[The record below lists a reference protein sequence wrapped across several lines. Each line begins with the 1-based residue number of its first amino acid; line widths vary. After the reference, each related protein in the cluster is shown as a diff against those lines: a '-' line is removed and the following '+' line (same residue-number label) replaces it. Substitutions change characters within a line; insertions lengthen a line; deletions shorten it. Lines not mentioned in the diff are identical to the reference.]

1 MKKTKWH
8 LLVLL
13 CYSTL
18 TVSMDYIFNGS
29 NFRLPLELIVL
40 SEQFW
45 IFYTSYA
52 FLYFLFMTS
61 GRRKLYSIPILL
73 IGLFGSYC
81 ITLFYCF
88 IHNKLNPPVVF
99 PHKQVLFSVV
109 QTTIQFFMP
118 AVGYFFVVKFFMK
131 QEKVKELEQQKLV
144 LQKELLQSE
153 NNFLRAQ
160 INPHF
165 LYNCLN
171 FFYSET
177 FQERPDIAEAIM
189 LLSQMMRYSLT
200 DFSATN
206 GLANLNEEV
215 EHIEHVI
222 QLNKFRFSDRSPVLL
237 EVEGDIQNKKIVPML
252 LMTLVENI
260 FKHGD
265 LKDKDSLAYIKCAVD
280 EPSRTVCFT
289 TVNKRNP
296 VTPGA
301 SHGLGISNI
310 RQRLKLLY
318 DNEYELQT
326 TDNGVLFEAKLVIP
340 YFITDQIQYA

>member
-1 MKKTKWH
+1 MRKTKWH
-8 LLVLL
+8 LIVLL
-13 CYSTL
+13 CYSLL
-18 TVSMDYIFNGS
+18 TISMDYIFNP
-29 NFRLPLELIVL
+29 NFKLPLELIVL

-45 IFYTSYA
+45 IFYSFFT
-52 FLYFLFMTS
+52 FLYFLFLVK
-61 GRRKLYSIPILL
+61 GKRRLYSIPLLL
-73 IGLFGSYC
+73 ISVTGTYL
-81 ITLFYCF
+81 ITLFYTF
-88 IHNKLNPPVVF
+88 VFNKVNPPIEF
-99 PHKQVLFSVV
+99 TRKMIAFSIF
-109 QTTIQFFMP
+109 QTTVQMSFP
-118 AVGYFFVVKFFMK
+118 AVGYFFVVRFLQK
-131 QEKVKELEQQKLV
+131 QGRVKELEQQKLV

-177 FQERPDIAEAIM
+177 FQQRPDIAEAIM

-206 GLANLNEEV
+206 GLANLDDEV

-222 QLNKFRFSDRSPVLL
+222 RLNKFRFSDRTPVML
-237 EVEGDIQNKKIVPML
+237 EVEGDISNKKIVPML

-265 LKDKDSLAYIKCAVD
+265 LKDKEHQATIKCIVD
-280 EPSRTVCFT
+280 ESQGVVRFS

-296 VTPGA
+296 VSPGV
-301 SHGLGISNI
+301 SNGLGISNI
-310 RQRLKLLY
+310 KQRLKLLY
-318 DNEYELQT
+318 NNTYTLET
-326 TDNGVLFEAKLVIP
+326 TDKNQLFEARLVVP
-340 YFITDQIQYA
+340 YFVTEANQTT